1 MSVIDVGYLRQW
13 IGIPKD
19 DRDVLAARHARLM
32 AATLDLDPGALHPG
46 APLPPLW
53 HWLYFWAIARRSAL
67 GDDGHPR
74 QGILPELPE
83 GRRMWAGS
91 SVTFHRPL
99 AIGAEVTR
107 HSTVRDVT
115 EKAGRG
121 GRLIFIEVAHEI
133 ADHDGPAL
141 TDRHHIVYRPPPD
154 GSPPRPPEPAP
165 KTADLSQAWQADPTL
180 LFRYSALTY
189 NGHRIHYDQ
198 PYATGEEGYPGLV
211 VHGPLLATLMAGAAQ
226 ALQPERPLA
235 SFAFRATAPVFADE
249 PFTVLADRG
258 GAVWVRR
265 ADGGYASRGE
275 VAWI

>member
-1 MSVIDVGYLRQW
+1 MTSDPKRW
-13 IGIPKD
+13 IGRTAEAKD
-19 DRDVLAARHARLM
+19 VLHAERVAALWAALDRDGPP
-32 AATLDLDPGALHPG
+32 PGHG
-46 APLPPLW
+46 DPLPPLW
-53 HWLYFWAIARRSAL
+53 HWLYFWAIARRSEL

-74 QGILPELPE
+74 HGILPELPE

-99 AIGAEVTR
+99 AIGAAVTR

-154 GSPPRPPEPAP
+154 GTPPRPPEPAP
-165 KTADLSQAWQADPTL
+165 ATADLSHAWQADPTL

-211 VHGPLLATLMAGAAQ
+211 VHGPLLATLMAGTAQ
-226 ALQPERPLA
+226 ALQPERPLT
-235 SFAFRATAPVFADE
+235 SFTFRATAPVFANE
-249 PFTVLADRG
+249 PFTVMADHQ

-265 ADGGYASRGE
+265 QDGGYAARGE
-275 VAWI
+275 VAWS